1 VLRPEQTVQQAVF
14 DHLRFRAVP
23 GAVYWHTNNG
33 GFLGGKRNR
42 RGASIAGAIAK
53 KNGVRAGVSD
63 VLIFHNSKLYALELK
78 APGGR
83 PTVAQLEFIADIEA
97 AGGFTCVAE
106 GIDQAIKAL
115 EQWQLLRGRTT

>member
-1 VLRPEQTVQQAVF
+1 MRRPEQELQQAVF

-42 RGASIAGAIAK
+42 KGASIAGAIAK

-63 VLIFHNSKLYALELK
+63 VLIFHNAKLFAIELK
-78 APGGR
+78 SPGGK
-83 PTVAQLEFIADIEA
+83 PTAAQLEFISDIER
-97 AGGFTCVAE
+97 AGGFACVAE
-106 GIDQAIKAL
+106 GVDQALRAL
-115 EQWQLLRGRTT
+115 EGWKLLRGARQ